1 VELIA
6 LEIREAGCVL
16 YWKAHPDQERPL
28 GAPQF
33 AVNDDART
41 DYGVRPAG
49 WTGSGREMKGEALVV
64 PGPPGQA
71 ATMRVELT
79 GFAAP
84 RFPPMG
90 SEDVRGT
97 WHFEFAIRG

>member
-1 VELIA
+1 MESASAPRILGRDA
-6 LEIREAGCVL
+6 PGWLAGRSRDRPPGRG
-16 YWKAHPDQERPL
+16 ARPDSEPLRRPL
-28 GAPQF
+28 SGAYRRQAGF
-33 AVNDDART
+33 AIRA
-41 DYGVRPAG
+41 GV
-49 WTGSGREMKGEALVV
+49 GSKPVT
-64 PGPPGQA
+64 
-71 ATMRVELT
+71 TMRVELT